1 MTRLLNANFARLFKG
16 KLFWICAAAAVVLG
30 AMEIIPH
37 VANMTEDSRPEWY
50 LFNASGFFLMIM
62 TAIFVGL
69 FVGEEYG
76 GTLRNMIIV
85 GQKRSA
91 IYFSNLIICLFGVS
105 VFHLLY
111 WGSILAAGVIFGCK
125 ITVSSG
131 VIAVYELLQ
140 LSSLLGMCAVF
151 TAITLLIPK
160 KIAGALAC
168 LILIVGLYFVNTLVF
183 SRLIDLDAIYLS
195 DIGITSAEL
204 AERNFLYFLRNIL
217 PFGQEEQIS
226 VGFNGEL
233 QSFSATEPVPF
244 KIALCSLGEIAA
256 ATAVGVIVFRKM
268 DVK

>member
-1 MTRLLNANFARLFKG
+1 MTRLLNAIFARLFKG
-16 KLFWICAAAAVVLG
+16 KLFWICAAGAVVLG
-30 AMEIIPH
+30 AMEIIPR
-37 VANMTEDSRPEWY
+37 VGSMTENSRPEWY

-69 FVGEEYG
+69 FVGEEHG
-76 GTLRNMIIV
+76 GTLRNRIIV

-125 ITVSSG
+125 ITVSAG

-168 LILIVGLYFVNTLVF
+168 LILIVGLYFANNLVF
-183 SRLIDLDAIYLS
+183 VRLIDLDAIYLS

-204 AERNFLYFLRNIL
+204 AERNFLYSLRDII
-217 PFGQEEQIS
+217 PFGQEEQIR

-233 QSFSATEPVPF
+233 QPFSATEPVPF

-256 ATAVGVIVFRKM
+256 ATAAGVIVFRKM